1 LDNKEIKK
9 YASDWVTK
17 NEKWI
22 SDFDQKIWYLAE
34 PALRE
39 YESAAAYVEVLRKE
53 GFTVEEGSGGMPT
66 AFCAIYGE
74 GKPVLASFAE

>member
-1 LDNKEIKK
+1 MDSKEIKE
-9 YASDWVTK
+9 YASKWVTK

-22 SDFDQKIWYLAE
+22 SDFDQKIWHLAE

-39 YESAAAYVEVLRKE
+39 YESAAAYVEVLNKE

-66 AFCAIYGE
+66 AFCAIWGE
-74 GKPVLASFAE
+74 GKPVL